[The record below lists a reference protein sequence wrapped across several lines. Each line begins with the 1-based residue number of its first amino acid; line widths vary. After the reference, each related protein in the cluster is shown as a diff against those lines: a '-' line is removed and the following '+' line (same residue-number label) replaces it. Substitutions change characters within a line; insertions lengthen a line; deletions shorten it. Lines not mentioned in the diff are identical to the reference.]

1 MPIEIR
7 ELVIRVTVRPP
18 EPDSQRSPSQRLD
31 DERNELVAECVEQVM
46 RILQEQR
53 ER

>member
-1 MPIEIR
+1 MPVEIR
-7 ELVIRVTVRPP
+7 ELVIKLTVRPQ
-18 EPDSQRSPSQRLD
+18 EPDTQRPVEQRRE
-31 DERNELVAECVEQVM
+31 DEHNALVAECVEQVM